1 MQYIEYRDFKY
12 LIKSILSYLS
22 VLNNKKANQILL
34 NDAAINH
41 IINALSFKFN
51 FYENNKFKINNINK
65 KYDNYELNPNYG
77 FADKDF
83 SITSPIIVNN
93 NDSYILH
100 SLKDEKLLKEKGIIL
115 NHNLKKRGNYK
126 FYEFSFGNTSKN
138 YSPNDNFVKI
148 CKFVAEFYAILLK
161 RNFSLPE
168 NIYFQIATLDIL
180 FDILFENY
188 KKVID
193 FEYSLSIIVDCIHN
207 SARPQY
213 NKDDEI
219 DKIIIIDAFLDT
231 CKNIR
236 ANKKTLDKY
245 INDASKKFESD
256 LLDNL

>member
-1 MQYIEYRDFKY
+1 MQYIKYRDFEY
-12 LIKSILSYLS
+12 LIKLILSNLS
-22 VLNNKKANQILL
+22 DLNNKKANQILL

-51 FYENNKFKINNINK
+51 FYENNNNINK
-65 KYDNYELNPNYG
+65 KYNKDKLNQIYG
-77 FADKDF
+77 FADKQF
-83 SITSPIIVNN
+83 CITSPIIVDND
-93 NDSYILH
+93 DSYVLQN
-100 SLKDEKLLKEKGIIL
+100 LEDEEFLQEKGIIL
-115 NHNLKKRGNYK
+115 NHNLKRCGNYK
-126 FYEFSFGNTSKN
+126 FYEFAFENTSKN
-138 YSPNDNFVKI
+138 YSPNDSFVGI

-168 NIYFQIATLDIL
+168 NIYFQIATLDLL

-193 FEYSLSIIVDCIHN
+193 FEYSLNIIVDCIHN

-213 NKDDEI
+213 NDNEKI

-236 ANKKTLDKY
+236 SNKNTLNKY
-245 INDASKKFESD
+245 INDKSKKFESD
-256 LLDNL
+256 LLDNLKAHD